1 MVPKSLQTAESA
13 NVILVTLVGDV
24 TANAVDMEGALVLD
38 ASVTRAGEERN
49 AKSEDV
55 LGNSMIAV

>member
-24 TANAVDMEGALVLD
+24 TANAVDMDGALVLD

>member
-13 NVILVTLVGDV
+13 NVILVMLVGV
-24 TANAVDMEGALVLD
+24 ATANAVDMGGALVLD
-38 ASVTRAGEERN
+38 ASVTKAGEEKN

>member
-13 NVILVTLVGDV
+13 NVILVMLVGDA
-24 TANAVDMEGALVLD
+24 TANAVDMGGALVLD
-38 ASVTRAGEERN
+38 APVTKAGEERN

-55 LGNSMIAV
+55 LENSMIAV